1 MGREGVYAE
10 DRTDVYTGGT
20 GSSTQSTGSGSAGGM
35 FFNQGLHLGEGIGGT
50 PSPSFFPIKP
60 SEKLVQQFRDSPFD
74 GNLPSGKGNTSTLI
88 HHKMTMRDRL
98 ATPPPL
104 PPSPKKYRPHVHH
117 LHHHSSQ
124 NGKFT
129 IITRILRFG
138 IHLNICLHYQNRNIL
153 FSTYLSW

>member
-60 SEKLVQQFRDSPFD
+60 SEKLVQQFRDTPLDVNFS
-74 GNLPSGKGNTSTLI
+74 SGKGNNSTLL
-88 HHKMTMRDRL
+88 HHKMPMRDRL
-98 ATPPPL
+98 ATPPL
-104 PPSPKKYRPHVHH
+104 PSSMLYGNLSQKLSLIAKSLSLIILYRFTTLH
-117 LHHHSSQ
+117 L
-124 NGKFT
+124 
-129 IITRILRFG
+129 L
-138 IHLNICLHYQNRNIL
+138 
-153 FSTYLSW
+153 

>member
-60 SEKLVQQFRDSPFD
+60 SEKLVQQFRDTPLD
-74 GNLPSGKGNTSTLI
+74 GNFSSGKGNNSTLL
-88 HHKMTMRDRL
+88 HHKMPMRDRL
-98 ATPPPL
+98 ATPPL
-104 PPSPKKYRPHVHH
+104 PSSPKKYRPHVH
-117 LHHHSSQ
+117 LHHHNASQ
-124 NGKFT
+124 NGKLSYNN
-129 IITRILRFG
+129 LRYIWFW
-138 IHLNICLHYQNRNIL
+138 L
-153 FSTYLSW
+153 F

>member
-60 SEKLVQQFRDSPFD
+60 SEKLVQQFRDTPLD
-74 GNLPSGKGNTSTLI
+74 GNISPGKGINSNTLL

-98 ATPPPL
+98 ATPPL
-104 PPSPKKYRPHVHH
+104 PSSPKKYRPHVH
-117 LHHHSSQ
+117 LHHHNSQ
-124 NGKFT
+124 NGKF
-129 IITRILRFG
+129 
-138 IHLNICLHYQNRNIL
+138 IHLKNYVHGFGYI
-153 FSTYLSW
+153 